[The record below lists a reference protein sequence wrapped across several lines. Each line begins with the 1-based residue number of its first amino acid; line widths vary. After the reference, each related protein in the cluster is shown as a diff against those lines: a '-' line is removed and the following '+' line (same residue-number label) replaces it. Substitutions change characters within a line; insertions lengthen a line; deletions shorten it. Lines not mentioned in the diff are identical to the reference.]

1 MAVSLKNAVR
11 GAAVHA
17 ILSWER
23 LESGI
28 AYNPASGKMA
38 QDPYPGYAPLRNNG
52 RVHRSRLCNAW
63 ILSHYRDVDTDYRD
77 WQCFSGDPT
86 KAAIPGK
93 RSVIPDPGTPSM
105 LSLDPPAHR
114 RLRSLVNK
122 AFTLRAI
129 SALEP
134 RIRSLMHGFLDRVE
148 DLSGFDLMTA
158 VARPLP
164 VTVIAE
170 MLGVPAEDGA
180 RFRVWT
186 ELRARIVEPAI
197 SAAERAE
204 AIRVADELDAYFA
217 PIVEERRHNPRGDI
231 LSALA
236 RAEEEG
242 DRLDARETLNMLRP
256 LLVGGNETTVNL
268 IGNGMLALLRCP
280 DQLQR
285 LRDNPSLV
293 PAAVEE
299 LLRYDAPVQ
308 INLRRVVEDCE
319 IDGFPVRRGDDP
331 ILLLGSANRDPEQ
344 FRDPDRLDVARNEG
358 SHLSFGRG
366 IHHCVGASLA
376 RLEGRIAIEVLLER
390 FSSIGLA
397 GPLPR
402 FRVGIVLRGLQ
413 SLPLAAVPA
422 RSDCIGL

>member
-1 MAVSLKNAVR
+1 MAATLKNAVR
-11 GAAVHA
+11 RVA
-17 ILSWER
+17 IRAIVCRER
-23 LESGI
+23 LESGV

-38 QDPYPGYAPLRNNG
+38 QDPYPDYAALRNNG
-52 RVHRSRLCNAW
+52 QVHRSRLCNAW
-63 ILSHYRDVDTDYRD
+63 VLSHYRDVDTVYRD
-77 WQCFSGDPT
+77 WRRFSSDPT

-122 AFTLRAI
+122 AFTRRAI
-129 SALEP
+129 DALEP
-134 RIRSLMHGFLDRVE
+134 RIRSLMHDFLDRI
-148 DLSGFDLMTA
+148 DDPSGFDLMKA

-170 MLGVPAEDGA
+170 MLGVPAEDRP
-180 RFRVWT
+180 RFRDWT
-186 ELRARIVEPAI
+186 ERRARIVEPTI
-197 SAAERAE
+197 SAAERAD
-204 AIRVADELDAYFA
+204 AVRVADELDAYFA
-217 PIVEERRHNPRGDI
+217 PIVEKRRSNPRDDI

-242 DRLDARETLNMLRP
+242 DRLDARETLNMLRL

-285 LRDNPSLV
+285 LRDDPSLI

-319 IDGFPVRRGDDP
+319 INGFPVKRGEDL

-344 FRDPDRLDVARNEG
+344 FRDPDRLDVARSEG
-358 SHLSFGRG
+358 SHSSFGRG

-397 GPLPR
+397 DPPPR
-402 FRVGIVLRGLQ
+402 FRGGIVLRGLR
-413 SLPLAAVPA
+413 SLPVAAVPA
-422 RSDCIGL
+422 